1 MQYNADT
8 STSSSRADLV
18 LNPPLQDLIS
28 FEGLGD
34 GNLPFVLPPL
44 EFRRSIKAALSK
56 FKIQGRAGGN
66 TPSPTEVHGG
76 GGQASYKEISAVNA
90 RLDGDVKNHAS
101 TSYQGHF
108 RNLNLSDAQ
117 KSSKKVFSNANS
129 LRLKFNQ
136 GFSNAIRRPVH
147 VSDFL

>member
-1 MQYNADT
+1 M
-8 STSSSRADLV
+8 
-18 LNPPLQDLIS
+18 
-28 FEGLGD
+28 
-34 GNLPFVLPPL
+34 LPPL

-56 FKIQGRAGGN
+56 FRIQGRAGGN
-66 TPSPTEVHGG
+66 TPSPTELHGG

-90 RLDGDVKNHAS
+90 RLDGDVKNYAS

-108 RNLNLSDAQ
+108 RNLNSKSGAQ
-117 KSSKKVFSNANS
+117 KSSKKVFGNANS